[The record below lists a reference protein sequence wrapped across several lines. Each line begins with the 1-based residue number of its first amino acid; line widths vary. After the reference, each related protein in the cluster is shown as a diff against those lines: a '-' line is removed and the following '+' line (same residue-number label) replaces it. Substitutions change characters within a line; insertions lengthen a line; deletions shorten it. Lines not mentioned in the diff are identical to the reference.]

1 MLGFSLFDSQLG
13 VDAAGPAHVRTGAMT
28 RSRAFKGST
37 TARNINLTKLGQTKH
52 AFMGELHESMLLVLL
67 TFFFNHYPFNKQGIA
82 FITLLWFSPDS
93 AVARDLGHTGANVP
107 TYSCPSH

>member
-67 TFFFNHYPFNKQGIA
+67 TFFFQSLSIQQTRNCLHN
-82 FITLLWFSPDS
+82 
-93 AVARDLGHTGANVP
+93 
-107 TYSCPSH
+107 PSLVLA